1 VCGLVRAQVVFSKND
16 LPAGELT
23 SKVIRQR
30 RKKKIWE
37 KGGGKRGEGERGR
50 MDERVQSRVC
60 PGDVQKELYFQSRNP
75 EKYWARW
82 TPVTSHPALLHSF
95 VLDYCA
101 YTTLYA
107 AFCTLFYFSCFIFG
121 LTLTHSPRFRII
133 EDPTDPAIQKGKLS
147 RGLCPPLPWIH
158 AQSHLEAQGTV
169 NLPRVEPS
177 GLKYNQ

>member
-1 VCGLVRAQVVFSKND
+1 VGR
-16 LPAGELT
+16 
-23 SKVIRQR
+23 
-30 RKKKIWE
+30 
-37 KGGGKRGEGERGR
+37 GERGR
-50 MDERVQSRVC
+50 GEGWTNES
-60 PGDVQKELYFQSRNP
+60 NP
-75 EKYWARW
+75 ESVLGTCRKSSTFKAEIQKNTGLDGPLSPPIPLYYI
-82 TPVTSHPALLHSF
+82 HSSSITAHI
-95 VLDYCA
+95 LRC
-101 YTTLYA
+101 TQP
-107 AFCTLFYFSCFIFG
+107 FCTLFYFSCFIFG